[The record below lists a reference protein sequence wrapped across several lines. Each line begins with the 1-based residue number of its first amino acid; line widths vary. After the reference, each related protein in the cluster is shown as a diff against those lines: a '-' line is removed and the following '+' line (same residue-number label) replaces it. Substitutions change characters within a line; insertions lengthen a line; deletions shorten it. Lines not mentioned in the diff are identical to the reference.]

1 MSNCKTGRDPIYSLK
16 FRIQHSLQLIISA
29 ANIYTEYTI
38 QCKEMIMWMNFIWK
52 TYIWYTISTFST
64 KIYLNSKIGGK
75 RNSVFIEPLIDTTL
89 HLSITHNS
97 VIESF
102 KHDTKG
108 ITYNDIA
115 EKKNISCITFFENT
129 IERFS
134 SLYPEF
140 DTTHYSKINA
150 GKFLI
155 LVRK

>member
-1 MSNCKTGRDPIYSLK
+1 MLCFQIALMSRGAINYANTGYQVKDMLRTIMLHTKITDTL
-16 FRIQHSLQLIISA
+16 LLV
-29 ANIYTEYTI
+29 ANPLG
-38 QCKEMIMWMNFIWK
+38 Q
-52 TYIWYTISTFST
+52 SDQALST

-102 KHDTKG
+102 KQDTKG